1 MLPRQLR
8 LPLQRDPSFRRED
21 FVVSSANAEAARL
34 IDSWPAWPGGCL
46 ALVGPEGAGKS
57 HLAHAWAARSGA
69 ARAGAAQPGE
79 AAQGPVLIEDAE
91 AYPDAETLFHL
102 INRAPIDG
110 GLLLTARTRPIA
122 WPAALPDLRSRLNAL
137 TVAELHEA
145 DDELLEQVILK
156 LFRERNIRPAED
168 VLPSM
173 LRRIERSVAA
183 ARDLVDRIDEA
194 ADAEQRPVTRV
205 LVRQILEIEADTPD
219 LFE

>member
-1 MLPRQLR
+1 MPRQLR

-21 FVVSSANAEAARL
+21 FVVSPANAEAVRL
-34 IDSWPAWPGGCL
+34 VDSWPGWPGGCL
-46 ALVGPEGAGKS
+46 ALVGPEGSGKS
-57 HLAHAWAARSGA
+57 HLAQAWAAK
-69 ARAGAAQPGE
+69 AGAAILRSEGSGHH
-79 AAQGPVLIEDAE
+79 GPVLIEQAESFDAE
-91 AYPDAETLFHL
+91 ALFHL
-102 INRAPIDG
+102 INRAPNEG
-110 GLLLTARTRPIA
+110 GLLLTSRLRPVA

-168 VLPSM
+168 VLPYM

-183 ARDLVDRIDEA
+183 ARDLVERIDVA
-194 ADAEQRPVTRV
+194 ADAEQRPVSRV